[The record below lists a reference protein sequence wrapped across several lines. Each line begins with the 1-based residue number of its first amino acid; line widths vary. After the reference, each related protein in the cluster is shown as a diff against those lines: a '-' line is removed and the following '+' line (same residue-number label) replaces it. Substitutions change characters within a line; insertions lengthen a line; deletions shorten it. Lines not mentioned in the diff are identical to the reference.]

1 MNEKTF
7 VSERRGDWDRL
18 AVLASRAE
26 LSVNALSGKEIRE
39 FARLYRAACRDLA
52 FVRTRST
59 NATMERFLNDLVGR
73 SHTTLYQ
80 HPRKP
85 LLPGLL
91 NALLDSCR
99 AIRRRWAFVGVSIGL
114 FSISAA
120 LTNGVLT
127 RNSELIERLVP
138 REMLANIEQWKTKK
152 LQENDPE
159 GSTVATSFYI
169 VNNTMATVTAAA
181 GGLTFGLMTVYG
193 LYENGAILGALYSQ
207 MKTVHGEALLV
218 TSLLPHGVTELGGI
232 FISSAGG
239 LLLGWALIA
248 PGRRSRSRSIRAAA
262 KDAMSLMIL
271 GIVMIWIAAPIEAW
285 VSFSKTVP
293 PAFKV
298 AFGLFTLLAWT
309 AAFLLGGRE
318 KLPRSA

>member
-1 MNEKTF
+1 
-7 VSERRGDWDRL
+7 
-18 AVLASRAE
+18 
-26 LSVNALSGKEIRE
+26 
-39 FARLYRAACRDLA
+39 
-52 FVRTRST
+52 
-59 NATMERFLNDLVGR
+59 
-73 SHTTLYQ
+73 
-80 HPRKP
+80 
-85 LLPGLL
+85 
-91 NALLDSCR
+91 DSCR

-159 GSTVATSFYI
+159 GSTFATSFYI

-218 TSLLPHGVTELGGI
+218 TSLLPHGVTELG
-232 FISSAGG
+232 
-239 LLLGWALIA
+239 
-248 PGRRSRSRSIRAAA
+248 
-262 KDAMSLMIL
+262 
-271 GIVMIWIAAPIEAW
+271 
-285 VSFSKTVP
+285 
-293 PAFKV
+293 
-298 AFGLFTLLAWT
+298 
-309 AAFLLGGRE
+309 
-318 KLPRSA
+318 